1 MGVSESTAR
10 NWLQKGKIQGERGDQ
25 PTRPRWIVVADED
38 GCPVDRT
45 GKPVVGHAATHLSLA
60 DVDDLVQRVAQLE
73 RRQRDGQLTETE
85 NFRDAALQ
93 LSAAMDHQRRA
104 FELQVEATAE
114 LNRAVADQAAIISGL
129 LTGDPTVLVERTR

>member
-45 GKPVVGHAATHLSLA
+45 GKPVVSRVATQA

-73 RRQRDGQLTETE
+73 RRHRDGQLTETE

-104 FELQVEATAE
+104 FELQVEAIAE
-114 LNRAVADQAAIISGL
+114 LNRAVADQGAIISGL
-129 LTGDPTVLVERTR
+129 LTGDPSVLVERTR